1 MLLIDRK
8 KGTSV
13 LITTESG
20 EEIKITIIGHD
31 SFGVKLGFDADKK
44 IKILREEAKVR
55 YKK

>member
-13 LITTESG
+13 TITTISG
-20 EEIKITIIGHD
+20 EEIKLTIID
-31 SFGVKLGFDADKK
+31 YTSFGVKLGFEADKK

-55 YKK
+55 SKK